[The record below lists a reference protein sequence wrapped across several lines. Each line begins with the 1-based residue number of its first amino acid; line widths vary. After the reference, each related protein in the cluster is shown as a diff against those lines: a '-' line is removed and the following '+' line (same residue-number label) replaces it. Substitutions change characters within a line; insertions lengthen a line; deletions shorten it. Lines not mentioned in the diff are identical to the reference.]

1 MENDGTA
8 FKREVRTF
16 WLRHAGR
23 AIAYGFGCAYVGRD
37 RTDGEQAAR
46 DVALLETAYSCG
58 FRYFDT
64 SANYGDSEA
73 IVGKWLPSV
82 PRGTVFVATKA
93 KRFPADAH
101 PAEAAQAV
109 KESLQRSL
117 ERLRAGRIDLY
128 QLHDIDTLDQAT
140 AAGGVLEA
148 LLDCKRQGL
157 VRYIGVAT
165 RSLPLL
171 TQAARLG
178 AFDTVL
184 TYADLT
190 PLAQPAEPYVRRFRE
205 LGAGAINASPLA
217 GNLITG
223 QDPRAIRLPP
233 GDSRQERLK
242 LAIAYYD
249 WCRERGVAPLA
260 HALQFPLRYADID
273 ITLTGPA
280 TAEQLRSTLAC
291 LEPANDRLRNVD
303 WHPNQTMDE

>member
-1 MENDGTA
+1 MASEGIA

-37 RTDGEQAAR
+37 GAGDGQTAR
-46 DVALLETAYSCG
+46 DVALLETAYASG

-64 SANYGDSEA
+64 SANYGNSEA

-93 KRFPADAH
+93 KRFPADLH

-109 KESLQRSL
+109 KASLHASL
-117 ERLRAGRIDLY
+117 ERLRVCRIDLY

-190 PLAQPAEPYVRRFRE
+190 PLAQPAEPYIRRFGE
-205 LGAGAINASPLA
+205 VGVGAINASPLA

-223 QDPRAIRLPP
+223 QDPRAIRLPA
-233 GDSRQERLK
+233 GDSRQPRLK

-249 WCRERGVAPLA
+249 WCRERGVAALA
-260 HALQFPLRYADID
+260 HAFQFPLRYADID

-291 LEPANDRLRNVD
+291 LEPSNDHWRDVD
-303 WHPNQTMDE
+303 WHPNQTMNE